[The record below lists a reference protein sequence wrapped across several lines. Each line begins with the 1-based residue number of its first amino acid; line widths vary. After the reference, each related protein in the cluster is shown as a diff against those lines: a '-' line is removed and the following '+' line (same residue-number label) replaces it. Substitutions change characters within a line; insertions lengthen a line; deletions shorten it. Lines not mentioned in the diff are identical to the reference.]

1 MKKYKSVFEMIT
13 RSSIYKVLLIV
24 GGMLVAEAVFFWNTL
39 IRPEGLCLEE
49 YIDQSYYSIIFKIA
63 YVLITIVIVLPGMNI
78 GSTQS
83 YTLQRLRIKERWVY
97 CLQAIYNFFAYV
109 LLWGTQLAILLV
121 SAKMYQKHL
130 PDGALWTNQTLMMAF
145 YRNNFMHSILP
156 LEDGPSW
163 WVLVL
168 IGVSTAILTAEFT
181 KQQRKGTFAFEL
193 LVLIVIAVLVFPR
206 EMGVEFVYF
215 VLALVF
221 VYIVMIIRRLL
232 QMEVKE
238 S

>member
-1 MKKYKSVFEMIT
+1 MKRYQSVFEMIT

-24 GGMLVAEAVFFWNTL
+24 GGMLVAEAALFWNTL
-39 IRPEGLCLEE
+39 MRPEGLCLEE
-49 YIDQSYYSIIFKIA
+49 YIDQSHYSIVFKIA

-97 CLQAIYNFFAYV
+97 CLQAIYNLLAYV
-109 LLWGTQLAILLV
+109 LLWGAQLAMLLV
-121 SAKMYQKHL
+121 SAAVYQKHL
-130 PDGALWTNQTLMMAF
+130 PEGALWTNQTLFIAF

-163 WVLVL
+163 WVLGL

-181 KQQRKGTFAFEL
+181 KQQRNGKFAFEL
-193 LVLIVIAVLVFPR
+193 LALVVTAIIVFPR
-206 EMGVEFVYF
+206 EMGFEFVF
-215 VLALVF
+215 LVIVLVF
-221 VYIVMIIRRLL
+221 VYIAMLIRRLL